1 MSIFFIFLILLILPA
16 FSSISQ
22 DRPSIAEPEV
32 SQIFRNIADIND
44 RASIALIL
52 EDFLIP
58 EDVDQVERIEVID
71 VSNIGFGRD
80 DIVVVYPSM
89 NVYIVEQPS
98 RELAEVMR
106 SWGIQEQRRDASNEL
121 EPDYFYPAFADTLTE
136 NEIQERQLELVQG
149 SIIADLLESVNRNY
163 ADMPLSLRFERDQ
176 EGFTFQLW
184 NYEQDAFAFKP
195 RPPAV
200 PDSVGVYDFIY
211 MITADTTVISDTVMY
226 DIMYI
231 SKSVQEIIE
240 LPPQPADRQEIR
252 TTTLP

>member
-1 MSIFFIFLILLILPA
+1 MLFILLMLPA
-16 FSSISQ
+16 FLSVSQ
-22 DRPSIAEPEV
+22 DRPSVAEPEV
-32 SQIFRNIADIND
+32 SQIFRNIADITD

-58 EDVDQVERIEVID
+58 EDADQVDRIEIID
-71 VSNIGFGRD
+71 ISNIGFGRD

-98 RELAEVMR
+98 RELAEIMR
-106 SWGIQEQRRDASNEL
+106 SWGVQEHRRDASNEL

-136 NEIQERQLELVQG
+136 AEIQERQLELVLG
-149 SIIADLLESVNRNY
+149 SVISDLLESVNRNY
-163 ADMPLSLRFERDQ
+163 DDLPLSLRFERDD

-184 NYEQDAFAFKP
+184 NYDNDAFAFKP
-195 RPPAV
+195 RPPAA
-200 PDSVGVYDFIY
+200 PDSIGVYDFLY
-211 MITADTTVISDTVMY
+211 MVSADTTIISDTVMY

-231 SKSVQEIIE
+231 NKSVQEIIE
-240 LPPQPADRQEIR
+240 LPPEPAGRQEIR